1 MQHRQI
7 VSKSALGWQ
16 VRLEH
21 ITMNIHS
28 LFKHPAVRLL
38 TLLLGVS
45 VLSLLLSFLIVQ
57 TYGLSFQS
65 AWSAFVDGAWGSPYV
80 IGASIN
86 RALYFALIGL
96 GFILADQAKLANIG
110 AEGQIAVG
118 GIAATALCLYG
129 GAAHLPHG
137 IAFAYP
143 LLGAMLA
150 GACWGGIAGFLK
162 AKMGTNEVISTLLLS
177 FIAVWLL
184 YCCVQSESL
193 LKQPMNTSASLP
205 QSLPI
210 PDSTSMPLLFASS
223 GTNLNVGLVITVLLA
238 FVIYTLMHYSRFG
251 FHLKSVGHNA
261 NSAKRAGMPVFS
273 TIFLALAISGAF
285 AGLAGG
291 LMLQGDQQVL
301 KTGFSSGYGFDGL
314 VVGLLA
320 RGSVLGVFA
329 AALVFGFLRSGGIN
343 MEMVAQ
349 LPSAVVLVIQG
360 IIVITIAGASR
371 WLSKQEG

>member
-1 MQHRQI
+1 M
-7 VSKSALGWQ
+7 K
-16 VRLEH
+16 
-21 ITMNIHS
+21 IHQ
-28 LFKHPAVRLL
+28 LLKHSYIRLL
-38 TLLLGVS
+38 LILLLVTAVS
-45 VLSLLLSFLIVQ
+45 LSISFLIVKA
-57 TYGLSFQS
+57 YGLSFQD
-65 AWSAFVDGAWGSPYV
+65 ALSAFAEGAWGSPYV

-86 RALYFALIGL
+86 RAIYFALIGL
-96 GFILADQAKLANIG
+96 GFILADRAKLANIG

-129 GAAHLPHG
+129 GASGLPAG
-137 IAFAYP
+137 LAFLYP

-150 GACWGGIAGFLK
+150 GAFWGGIAGFLK

-184 YCCVQSESL
+184 YCCVQSENL
-193 LKQPMNTSASLP
+193 LKQPMTTSASLP
-205 QSLPI
+205 ESLPI
-210 PDSTSMPLLFASS
+210 PDATTIPLLFATS
-223 GTNLNVGLVITVLLA
+223 GYNLNLGLIITLLLA
-238 FVIYTLMHYSRFG
+238 IAVYLILNYSRFG
-251 FHLKSVGHNA
+251 FNLKSVGFNA
-261 NSAKRAGMPVFS
+261 HASKRAGISVFS
-273 TIFLALAISGAF
+273 TIVLALAISGAF

-343 MEMVAQ
+343 LEMVAQ
-349 LPSAVVLVIQG
+349 LPSALVLVIQG
-360 IIVITIAGASR
+360 IIILVIAGAST
-371 WLSKQEG
+371 WLGRRGE